1 MAKKDRKLDI
11 KPSDYTL
18 ALKIDGERYYEG
30 IWDGLDGD
38 EKDGHRYFWFES
50 PGYADD
56 WTGDKLTIADNSGE
70 YPHLTDDGLL
80 FVDVWS
86 DRDIVAGGDHRQAS
100 VPLIDLEGNRS
111 SAPVNIFEAF
121 SVARLLGLGIT
132 ILDPGSDKEIAVSA
146 ASLYWDNGKI

>member
-1 MAKKDRKLDI
+1 MATKDAKLDI

-18 ALKIDGERYYEG
+18 ALTIKQ
-30 IWDGLDGD
+30 
-38 EKDGHRYFWFES
+38 GHRYFWFKS
-50 PGYADD
+50 PGYAGD
-56 WTGDKLTIADNSGE
+56 WAGDKLAIADNSGE

-86 DRDIVAGGDHRQAS
+86 GRDIVAGGDHRQAS

-111 SAPVNIFEAF
+111 STPVNIFEAF
-121 SVARLLGLGIT
+121 SVARLLGLGST

>member
-1 MAKKDRKLDI
+1 MATKDAKLDI

-18 ALKIDGERYYEG
+18 ALTIKQ
-30 IWDGLDGD
+30 
-38 EKDGHRYFWFES
+38 GHRYFWFES
-50 PGYADD
+50 PGYAGDSPKVKTFAL
-56 WTGDKLTIADNSGE
+56 WAGDKLAIADNSGE

-86 DRDIVAGGDHRQAS
+86 GRDIVAGGDHRQAS

-111 SAPVNIFEAF
+111 STPVNIFEAF
-121 SVARLLGLGIT
+121 SVARLLGRGVT